1 MSQNYSDLFAQLE
14 QLSAL
19 ELHRQAQ
26 SLVRAESETTAA
38 LITRI
43 ATISKKDAHLEL
55 RYKNLFDYC
64 VNGLHL
70 SEGSTYLRIQVANVC
85 KEFPMVLEYLSQNR
99 ISLTVA
105 GLLSPHLRPENAEKL
120 LQDCEHMSKR
130 KVEEY
135 LVSIKPKPQVSSGIR
150 RAATPL
156 PFQNGEEQSSL
167 GSSVGSTQPEIDTS
181 STSKPVASTNA
192 TPAPDPSTPI
202 AETPEAKPATS
213 RMNPASPE
221 TYNFRFSAGKV
232 FKDKLE
238 RLAEVLGIERP
249 ESRLQEVLEQAIDLA
264 LDRKDPQ
271 RKLERK
277 LKRENSRASLSHR
290 PAEDGVAT
298 TPASPEGCAVTP
310 PASHEVRAGSGAE
323 TANHPPVPSKT
334 CDALPNSIP
343 APVIHLSFQSL
354 NGDSVAFGLDKNAEV
369 GKVQGISENAAI
381 PQKPRSRYI
390 PAAIRALVL
399 QRAGYQCEY
408 RGPDGHR
415 CESRTGLA
423 IDHIWPYAFWG
434 SGDEK
439 NLQAL
444 CPNHNLWKAE
454 RDFGKEFIR
463 RKIADSG

>member
-1 MSQNYSDLFAQLE
+1 MNQNYSELFTQLE
-14 QLSAL
+14 KLSVL
-19 ELHRQAQ
+19 ELHRQAEC
-26 SLVRAESETTAA
+26 LVQAESETTAA

-43 ATISKKDAHLEL
+43 ATISKKDGHFEL
-55 RYKNLFDYC
+55 GYKNLFDYC

-70 SEGSTYLRIQVANVC
+70 SEGSTNLRIQVANVC
-85 KEFPMVLEYLSQNR
+85 KEFPMVLGYLSQNR

-130 KVEEY
+130 QVEAY
-135 LVSIKPKPQVSSGIR
+135 LVSIKPKPQVTSGVR

-156 PFQNGEEQSSL
+156 PSQNGEEQSSL
-167 GSSVGSTQPEIDTS
+167 GSSVGSTQLEIDTAS
-181 STSKPVASTNA
+181 PSKPVGSTNA

-202 AETPEAKPATS
+202 AETPEAKPANS
-213 RMNPASPE
+213 RVNPASPE
-221 TYNFRFSAGKV
+221 TYNCRFSAGKV

-249 ESRLQEVLEQAIDLA
+249 ENRLQEVLEQALDLA

-277 LKRENSRASLSHR
+277 LKRENSRGSLSPR
-290 PAEDGVAT
+290 PAEDGMAT

-310 PASHEVRAGSGAE
+310 PASPAVQAGSGDE
-323 TANHPPVPSKT
+323 VANHPPVHSET

-343 APVIHLSFQSL
+343 APVIHLPFQSL
-354 NGDSVAFGLDKNAEV
+354 NGDSVAFGLDQNAEV
-369 GKVQGISENAAI
+369 GGLQGVSESAAI
-381 PQKPRSRYI
+381 HQQPRSRYI

-423 IDHIWPYAFWG
+423 IDHIWPYALWG
-434 SGDEK
+434 RGDEE

-463 RKIADSG
+463 RKIAGSG